1 MVDYPDSVHNAQAL
15 TLIAK
20 VEEEEVGMKESV
32 MERRQ
37 VWTRR
42 ASTSPAELGLL
53 KGTIVGR
60 VVVPRWHVFKPYHS
74 GPGLNPAQNFV
85 SHSLHQGI
93 GRPGRGGGEKVVVKP
108 LIITANYP

>member
-1 MVDYPDSVHNAQAL
+1 MPLSLVDYPDSVHNALAL

-60 VVVPRWHVFKPYHS
+60 VVVITRWWNDL
-74 GPGLNPAQNFV
+74 GA
-85 SHSLHQGI
+85 
-93 GRPGRGGGEKVVVKP
+93 KVKSSIYVG
-108 LIITANYP
+108 